1 MLDQNKRGA
10 TEGTDASDKWHAQHH
25 SITKSDV
32 RQAMQVM
39 DGVSTGGD
47 SRETLALASVTRS
60 DRVQEPA
67 DDPGSKTLEEA
78 RRILSEQK
86 LTAGQEIAKA
96 AKGAKFIIVDPPLA
110 GVSDLPETLPKGSI
124 MAVNV
129 PDSLAPLFER
139 FNNYDPKDP
148 KCKPEDAQFIP
159 RPEEMAN
166 ASQQFK
172 TALDQWQANLQG
184 YPETLEF
191 LQNLKKHGIKIV
203 PIGRSDADVNVPRQR
218 VVDVPGNRPVLVN
231 EELPLESHAAEIKDK
246 QRTENH
252 RAEALWKLHQQY
264 PDAVIVA
271 SLLDSGRKARGTKPE
286 VKSAAD
292 LIGDKG
298 AQVVT
303 FASGSF
309 AVDMEAQRAVA
320 GGVTRPTSVPT
331 HSADNRAN
339 AIGSLPS
346 IDGGP
351 NVLPLYDHAI
361 FYPVAKSEE

>member
-1 MLDQNKRGA
+1 
-10 TEGTDASDKWHAQHH
+10 
-25 SITKSDV
+25 
-32 RQAMQVM
+32 
-39 DGVSTGGD
+39 
-47 SRETLALASVTRS
+47 
-60 DRVQEPA
+60 
-67 DDPGSKTLEEA
+67 
-78 RRILSEQK
+78 
-86 LTAGQEIAKA
+86 
-96 AKGAKFIIVDPPLA
+96 
-110 GVSDLPETLPKGSI
+110 
-124 MAVNV
+124 
-129 PDSLAPLFER
+129 
-139 FNNYDPKDP
+139 
-148 KCKPEDAQFIP
+148 
-159 RPEEMAN
+159 
-166 ASQQFK
+166 
-172 TALDQWQANLQG
+172 LDQWQANLQG